1 MTRFARLRPAALVFS
16 VCLLLP
22 ALVARAE
29 PVTTAAALPASV
41 QAALQKAQLS
51 PANVAIYTRAVGS
64 TQPTIALNSDTP
76 MNPASVMK
84 IFTAFAALDAFGPAA
99 TWDTIARSDGEL
111 RDDGLHGNL
120 YLQGSGDPL
129 LDLKRLTVFFNRL
142 HQLGIERIHGDI
154 VLDNGALAL
163 PAHDPGA
170 FDQRP
175 LRPYNSGP
183 DGLLVHFNT
192 LGLLLI
198 PGARANDPVTALPE
212 PALAAP
218 KLDNQIRTGAGGCG
232 TWYGQL
238 TAKLEGDT
246 LHLGGKLPAAC
257 GQRLWGL
264 APLSPSRYAAEAVR
278 TLWSQTGG
286 RLNGQV
292 RHGDTPMNAR
302 RLLTE
307 TSPSLTEILREM
319 NKWSSNLIARQL
331 FALVGQQ
338 ANPEST
344 DAVAS
349 ARDAMRAILARHGVD
364 TRGFVI
370 DNGAGLSRR
379 ARASARTIG
388 ETLLAAWRSP
398 WMPEFTA
405 SLPIAGEDG
414 TARRLAKNSGA
425 QGYAHLKTGTIDH
438 VRAMAGFVLDRHGQ
452 RHILVFLANAPN
464 AHAALPVQNALIEW
478 LHQGGEAAAP
488 AH

>member
-1 MTRFARLRPAALVFS
+1 MFARLRPALLLSAS
-16 VCLLLP
+16 LLLP
-22 ALVARAE
+22 GLAVGAAH
-29 PVTTAAALPASV
+29 TAPAPAALPAPV
-41 QAALQKAQLS
+41 QAALQKANIS
-51 PANVAIYTRAVGS
+51 PASVAIYTRAVDQA
-64 TQPTIALNSDTP
+64 QPSLAHNIDAP

-84 IFTAFAALDAFGPAA
+84 LFTAFVALDAFGPAA
-99 TWDTIARSDGEL
+99 TWDTIARTDGEI
-111 RDDGLHGNL
+111 RPDGLHGNL

-129 LDLKRLTVFFNRL
+129 LDLKRLTLFFNRL

-154 VLDNGALAL
+154 VLDSSALTL

-170 FDQRP
+170 FDGRP

-218 KLDNQIRTGAGGCG
+218 KLDNQIRTGGGGCG
-232 TWYGQL
+232 TWYAGL
-238 TAKLEGDT
+238 TAELVGDT
-246 LHLGGKLPAAC
+246 LRLAGKLPAAC

-264 APLSPSRYAAEAVR
+264 APLSPSRYAVEAVR
-278 TLWSQTGG
+278 ALWSQTGG

-338 ANPEST
+338 FDPESA

-349 ARDAMRAILARHGVD
+349 AREATRAILARHGVD
-364 TRGFVI
+364 VRGFVI

-414 TARRLAKNSGA
+414 TARRLSKNSGA
-425 QGYAHLKTGTIDH
+425 QGHAHLKTGTIDH

-478 LHQGGEAAAP
+478 LHQGGNQPAAAP
-488 AH
+488 

>member
-246 LHLGGKLPAAC
+246 LRLGGKLPAAC

-286 RLNGQV
+286 RLSGQV

-338 ANPEST
+338 FDPEST

-388 ETLLAAWRSP
+388 ETLFAAWRS
-398 WMPEFTA
+398 
-405 SLPIAGEDG
+405 
-414 TARRLAKNSGA
+414 
-425 QGYAHLKTGTIDH
+425 
-438 VRAMAGFVLDRHGQ
+438 
-452 RHILVFLANAPN
+452 
-464 AHAALPVQNALIEW
+464 
-478 LHQGGEAAAP
+478 
-488 AH
+488 

>member
-29 PVTTAAALPASV
+29 PVTTVAALPASV

-170 FDQRP
+170 FDGRP

-286 RLNGQV
+286 RLSGQV

-388 ETLLAAWRSP
+388 ETLFAAWRSP

-414 TARRLAKNSGA
+414 TARRLTKNSSA
-425 QGYAHLKTGTIDH
+425 QGHAHLKTGTIDN

>member
-1 MTRFARLRPAALVFS
+1 MTRFTRLRPAALVFS
-16 VCLLLP
+16 ACLLLP

-286 RLNGQV
+286 RLSGQV

-388 ETLLAAWRSP
+388 ETLFAAWRSP

-414 TARRLAKNSGA
+414 TARRLTKNSSA
-425 QGYAHLKTGTIDH
+425 QGHAHLKTGTIDH

-478 LHQGGEAAAP
+478 LHQGGEAAP
-488 AH
+488 R

>member
-154 VLDNGALAL
+154 VLDNGALTL

-286 RLNGQV
+286 RLCGQV

-388 ETLLAAWRSP
+388 ETLFAAWRSP

-414 TARRLAKNSGA
+414 TARRLTKNSSA
-425 QGYAHLKTGTIDH
+425 QGHAHLKTGTIDN

>member
-388 ETLLAAWRSP
+388 ETLFAAWRSP

>member
-246 LHLGGKLPAAC
+246 LRLGGKLPAAC

-286 RLNGQV
+286 RLSGQV

-388 ETLLAAWRSP
+388 ETLFAAWRSP

-478 LHQGGEAAAP
+478 LHQGGEAATP